1 MPPDPTPPP
10 RGAAA
15 PLHRGAVPK
24 SSPPKHPPYAGGAG
38 GVGTEPRAQ
47 DRRPSRP
54 PKPQNAPL
62 RNTPPTQG
70 GQGGPAQSPE
80 HKRDARPAPPA
91 REAVRTWPTI
101 PDLDAPPFIGRL
113 LRRRGVANAAEAERF
128 LNPSET
134 APDAPLPGLD
144 RAVERILRARHER
157 RAARPYA
164 VVYGDYDVDGVAATV
179 ILYEALDKLGIT
191 CRPFIPNRYRDGYGI
206 HERWLRQ
213 FAAEGATLIITADCG
228 ITALDTIRDAHDR
241 FDLDFVVVDHHAP
254 GPELPDVAAL
264 VAPHTEP
271 GAHPL
276 AELSTGGLAW
286 HLAHALMRAADI
298 QVPPDHWLDLAALST
313 IADVVPLRGENRRI
327 VAAGLETMRALERPG
342 IAALAKIA
350 RVQAPQIDAETVSFQ
365 FAPRI
370 NAAGRIDDAELA
382 VELLS
387 VAPERAYRANDLAAE
402 LDELNTK
409 RRQHSD
415 EAFNRALQQVE
426 ALAQHA
432 QNTPNAQLPLVLLAG
447 DDQTLQGVIGIV
459 AGRLADRYQRP
470 AFAYTH
476 DDNIAHASGR
486 GPAPFDL
493 AAMLNDA
500 DDLLLRHGGHARAA
514 AFTAETQHLPQLL
527 QRLNQS
533 AEATL
538 ENTATP
544 AIGEDGL
551 PSAQQ
556 DGRTWSPQPT
566 LEIDGKVS
574 LAAVTPAHIHWLN
587 RLAPFGAA
595 NPPPTFLSTNIH
607 VAESRRIGKDK
618 SHLRLTLTPRHPE
631 WRTRTWPA
639 IAWRQAESAQHA
651 APGAQIDIV
660 WTIRQDR
667 NNRPELEIQDLA
679 PTT

>member
-1 MPPDPTPPP
+1 MTNHHWRTQPD
-10 RGAAA
+10 A
-15 PLHRGAVPK
+15 
-24 SSPPKHPPYAGGAG
+24 
-38 GVGTEPRAQ
+38 
-47 DRRPSRP
+47 
-54 PKPQNAPL
+54 
-62 RNTPPTQG
+62 
-70 GQGGPAQSPE
+70 
-80 HKRDARPAPPA
+80 
-91 REAVRTWPTI
+91 PTI

-128 LNPSET
+128 LNPSQT

-144 RAVERILRARHER
+144 RAVERILQARHER

-164 VVYGDYDVDGVAATV
+164 VVYGDYDVDGVTATV
-179 ILYEALDKLGIT
+179 ILYEALRKLGIE
-191 CRPFIPNRYRDGYGI
+191 CRPFIPNRYSDGYGLD
-206 HERWLRQ
+206 ESRLRQ

-228 ITALDTIRDAHDR
+228 ITALDTIRSAHER
-241 FDLDFVVVDHHAP
+241 FDLDFIVVDHHAP
-254 GPELPDVAAL
+254 GPELPDVAALVDAL

-298 QVPPDHWLDLAALST
+298 EVPPDHWLDLAALST

-327 VAAGLETMRALERPG
+327 VAAGLETMRALQRPG
-342 IAALAKIA
+342 IAALAKVA
-350 RVQAPQIDAETVSFQ
+350 RVQPPQIDAETVAFQ

-370 NAAGRIDDAELA
+370 NAAGRLDDADLA
-382 VELLS
+382 VRMLS
-387 VAPERAYRANDLAAE
+387 ATPEYAYEATNLAAQ
-402 LDELNTK
+402 LDDLNTK
-409 RRQHSD
+409 RRQLSD
-415 EAFNRALQQVE
+415 EAFHRALQQVE
-426 ALAQHA
+426 SLAQHA
-432 QNTPNAQLPLVLLAG
+432 RGAQHSQHSQHARGAQHSQSAPNAQLPLVLLAG
-447 DDQTLQGVIGIV
+447 DDQTLKGVVGIV
-459 AGRLADRYQRP
+459 AGRLADRFQRP

-476 DDNIAHASGR
+476 HNGVAQASGR

-500 DDLLLRHGGHARAA
+500 QDLLLRHGGHARAA

-538 ENTATP
+538 ERTNAP
-544 AIGEDGL
+544 APE
-551 PSAQQ
+551 
-556 DGRTWSPQPT
+556 PT

-574 LAAVTPAHIHWLN
+574 LAAVTPAHIHWIN

-595 NPPPTFLSTNIH
+595 NPPPTFLSTNIQ
-607 VAESRRIGKDK
+607 VTESRIIGKDK
-618 SHLRLTLTPRHPE
+618 THLRLSLTPRHPS
-631 WRTRTWPA
+631 WRKKTWPA
-639 IAWRQAESAQHA
+639 IAWRQAESAKHA
-651 APGAQIDIV
+651 PPGAQIDIV

-679 PTT
+679 PASQV